1 MTGFLKSVLHRMNR
15 NTKAINIFSKQLKKE
30 KKIYYS
36 NKLRKCTGGIKEKMD
51 SYERYNWKIKI

>member
-1 MTGFLKSVLHRMNR
+1 MNR
-15 NTKAINIFSKQLKKE
+15 NTKAINFFSKQLKKE